1 MLTTEKAGTS
11 LPPNCPELE
20 PFIKAQAHIRAALL
34 FQDEIRSLDRSHI
47 PGKEKGR
54 FHNLTEEVGSILL
67 EALDDLASLQY
78 AYFSPVYPIDNPV
91 NK

>member
-1 MLTTEKAGTS
+1 MSNAAKAGAL
-11 LPPNCPELE
+11 LPQNCPELAL
-20 PFIKAQAHIRAALL
+20 FIKAQAHIRAALL

-47 PGKEKGR
+47 PGDGKDR
-54 FHNLTEEVGSILL
+54 FRNLAEEVGSLLL